1 MRRVAAAGVVVA
13 AAAVTGVFLLGRN
26 TSLPAA
32 APTATFAVHLSFEP
46 PSVQFGDAVTAH
58 VVVLL
63 DRDSVRPATLKLSDD
78 IAPLTQLGPAKTTR
92 LTSGRLAVVSV
103 ELSGAC
109 LTLPCVAH
117 SGETPV
123 RLPRVTAAVATRGG
137 EVLHARAVWPALH
150 IHSRVTAA
158 DLAPARPAFRA
169 DTAPPAPSF
178 RIAPPALAL
187 LLDVVA
193 ALLVAAG
200 VALATYQLVLF
211 QRRRRRAVGGD
222 GGELELAIR
231 LAREAESRPEPDRR
245 RALGLLARLLDAREG
260 RLAGAAS
267 DLAWSRR
274 KPETDAVSELV
285 GEIEREVA
293 S

>member
-1 MRRVAAAGVVVA
+1 MRRVVAAGVVVA
-13 AAAVTGVFLLGRN
+13 AAAVIGMLLLARS
-26 TSLPAA
+26 TSMPAA
-32 APTATFAVHLSFEP
+32 APTVPLAVHVSFEP

-63 DRDSVRPATLKLSDD
+63 DRDSVRPTTLKLSDD

-92 LTSGRLAVVSV
+92 LTSGRLTVLSV

-109 LTLPCVAH
+109 LALPCVAH
-117 SGETPV
+117 TGETAI
-123 RLPRVTAAVATRGG
+123 RLPRVTASVSTRDGQ
-137 EVLHARAVWPALH
+137 VLNARGVWPALRV
-150 IHSRVTAA
+150 HSRVTAA

-169 DTAPPAPSF
+169 DTAPPAPSY
-178 RIAPPALAL
+178 RIAPSTLAL

-200 VALATYQLVLF
+200 VALATYQLVLLE
-211 QRRRRRAVGGD
+211 RRRRRSAGGG

-231 LAREAESRPEPDRR
+231 LARQAESRPEPDRR

-260 RLAGAAS
+260 RLASAAS

-274 KPETDAVSELV
+274 KPETDAVSDLV

-293 S
+293 P

>member
-1 MRRVAAAGVVVA
+1 MAAGVVVA
-13 AAAVTGVFLLGRN
+13 AAAVIGVLLLGRS

-32 APTATFAVHLSFEP
+32 APTAPLVVHVSFEP
-46 PSVQFGDAVTAH
+46 PTVQFGDVVTAH

-63 DRDSVRPATLKLSDD
+63 DRDSVRLSTLKLSDD
-78 IAPLTQLGPAKTTR
+78 IAPLTQLGPPRTTR
-92 LTSGRLAVVSV
+92 LTSGRLTVLSV

-117 SGETPV
+117 QGETAV
-123 RLPRVTAAVATRGG
+123 RLPRVTASVSTRDGH
-137 EVLHARAVWPALH
+137 VLNARVVWPALRV
-150 IHSRVTAA
+150 HSRVTAA
-158 DLAPARPAFRA
+158 DLAPARPTFRA
-169 DTAPPAPSF
+169 DTAPPAPSY
-178 RIAPPALAL
+178 RTAPSTLAL

-193 ALLVAAG
+193 ALLVVGG
-200 VALATYQLVLF
+200 VALATYQLVLLE
-211 QRRRRRAVGGD
+211 RRRRRASSDGD
-222 GGELELAIR
+222 ELELAIR
-231 LAREAESRPEPDRR
+231 LARQAESRPEPDRR

-260 RLAGAAS
+260 RLASAAS

-285 GEIEREVA
+285 GEIERDVA